1 MKTHVWLL
9 FLAVTSLLLAGCNE
23 TNDPMAIGVKSVSL
37 DKTSKTLLVGGTEQL
52 VATVLPEDAVNKTV
66 VWSSDAE
73 DVASVDASTGLVTA
87 LEAGTAKITATTEDG
102 GYTASCAVT
111 VTTDMEAYL
120 KALLLEDF
128 GQMGLSADFFS
139 DNHWTLDNAL
149 ENWNGI
155 RVSGGPD
162 DYGLSI
168 DLEGQ
173 ILGGALCDELFRLP
187 GLTELVLSG
196 CKLSGPIPE
205 SIGEATRLASLNLGN
220 NDFTGQLPSSLGK
233 LANLLQLDVSGN
245 KLTGA
250 VPEEMKG
257 LDNYPKFRFNP
268 QQEGYEISE
277 TGTGDTDKAA
287 LLSIVEAWG
296 DDAPQII
303 QDSWTAE
310 NAVTIF
316 YGVEVNGLG
325 QVVALNLRSLKIY
338 ALPDMSALTQ
348 LKRLD
353 MYDNELWYFPAWIGN
368 LTNLQYLDLG
378 YTVLLGQFPTA
389 ICNLPNLK
397 HLYLAKNL
405 LSGEIPAEIGNMSNL
420 EALDLSSNGF
430 TGQIPATISNMS
442 NLKVLDLG
450 SNLLSGQIPA
460 EFGNLTNLQGLYLSY
475 NRAE

>member
-1 MKTHVWLL
+1 M
-9 FLAVTSLLLAGCNE
+9 
-23 TNDPMAIGVKSVSL
+23 
-37 DKTSKTLLVGGTEQL
+37 
-52 VATVLPEDAVNKTV
+52 
-66 VWSSDAE
+66 
-73 DVASVDASTGLVTA
+73 
-87 LEAGTAKITATTEDG
+87 
-102 GYTASCAVT
+102 
-111 VTTDMEAYL
+111 
-120 KALLLEDF
+120 
-128 GQMGLSADFFS
+128 
-139 DNHWTLDNAL
+139 
-149 ENWNGI
+149 
-155 RVSGGPD
+155 
-162 DYGLSI
+162 
-168 DLEGQ
+168 
-173 ILGGALCDELFRLP
+173 
-187 GLTELVLSG
+187 
-196 CKLSGPIPE
+196 
-205 SIGEATRLASLNLGN
+205 
-220 NDFTGQLPSSLGK
+220 GK

-310 NAVTIF
+310 NAVTNF

-460 EFGNLTNLQGLYLSY
+460 EFGNLKNLTYLFLSD
-475 NRAE
+475 NDLSGRIPAEFGNLPKLWNLSLAENNLAARFPLKSAI